1 MDKKRFPDKKA
12 VEDQKADLVGADLSG
27 MNLAGVDLVGADLSG
42 SNLEYA
48 GLMTANLKGVTF
60 TGSNL
65 SHANLSGSNL
75 IGADFS
81 MTDEGSPTY
90 MSGTIVSHADLTG
103 ANLSR
108 VDGLHIIMDHSNLKN
123 ANMRGGAFG
132 RGRFYWSNLRGAD
145 LSSASLRDSHFFGV
159 EYDDNTIFKG
169 TYMQGIYINYGGT
182 FFEQCKIKDSNV
194 YISNRKNK
202 LKAERDAI
210 DYFTSKGATFD
221 D

>member
-27 MNLAGVDLVGADLSG
+27 MNLAGADLAGVDLSG

-65 SHANLSGSNL
+65 SHANLGGANL

-81 MTDEGSPTY
+81 PTDESSPTY
-90 MSGTIVSHADLTG
+90 MSSTIVSHADLTG

-123 ANMRGGAFG
+123 ANMRGGH
-132 RGRFYWSNLRGAD
+132 FYKSRILWSNLRGAD
-145 LSSASLRDSHFFGV
+145 LSNVSIHDSHFFGV

-169 TYMQGIYINYGGT
+169 TYMQGIYISHGGT
-182 FFEQCKIKDSNV
+182 FFEQCKIKDRSV
-194 YISNRKNK
+194 SISRRKNK
-202 LKAERDAI
+202 RKAERDAI
-210 DYFTSKGATFD
+210 DYFTSKGAKFD

>member
-12 VEDQKADLVGADLSG
+12 VEDQKADLVGADLKG
-27 MNLAGVDLVGADLSG
+27 MDLTGVDLAGADLSG

-48 GLMTANLKGVTF
+48 GLITANLKGAIF

-65 SHANLSGSNL
+65 VHANLSGSNL

-81 MTDEGSPTY
+81 STDESYSAT
-90 MSGTIVSHADLTG
+90 MFDTIVSRADLTG

-108 VDGLHIIMDHSNLKN
+108 VNGLSIIMDHSNLKN
-123 ANMRGGAFG
+123 ANMRGGGFG
-132 RGRFYWSNLRGAD
+132 RGNFYWCNLRGAD
-145 LSSASLRDSHFFGV
+145 LSNASLRNSHFFGV

-169 TYMQGIYINYGGT
+169 TYMQGISIEYGGT
-182 FFEQCKIKDSNV
+182 FFEQCKIKDWNV
-194 YISNRKNK
+194 YISNKKNK
-202 LKAERDAI
+202 RKAERDAI
-210 DYFTSKGATFD
+210 DYFTSKGANFD